1 MQNLMT
7 KASQIKLL
15 VMDVDGVLSN
25 GQIIYDQN
33 GHETKCFDV
42 QDGFGI
48 ECLQKAGFKTAIIT
62 GRKSA
67 MVDKRAKELNI
78 DYYLQGRSDKLTALQ
93 EILADTDI
101 TLAEC
106 AYIGD
111 DWVDIKALQAVGFA
125 VAVAN
130 AHNEVIK
137 RADMVTTRTGGH
149 GAVRE
154 LCDLLLKATGNY
166 ETVLAKFLSDEAAVT
181 STQVNDI
188 AAQDNHTA
196 ANH

>member
-48 ECLQKAGFKTAIIT
+48 ECLHQAGFQTAIIT
-62 GRKSA
+62 GRQSA
-67 MVDKRAKELNI
+67 MVDKRAKELKI
-78 DYYLQGRSDKLTALQ
+78 SHYLQGRSDKLTALQ

-106 AYIGD
+106 AYVGD
-111 DWVDIKALQAVGFA
+111 DWVDIKALQSVGFA

-137 RADMVTTRTGGH
+137 RVDMVTTRAGGH

-154 LCDLLLKATGNY
+154 VCDVLLKATGHY
-166 ETVLAKFLSDEAAVT
+166 DSILARYLADNATVT
-181 STQVNDI
+181 STQVN
-188 AAQDNHTA
+188 QR
-196 ANH
+196 

>member
-7 KASQIKLL
+7 KASQVKLL

-48 ECLQKAGFKTAIIT
+48 ECLHKAGFKTAIIT

-137 RADMVTTRTGGH
+137 RADMVTTRAGGH

-166 ETVLAKFLSDEAAVT
+166 EMTLAKFLSDEAAVT

-188 AAQDNHTA
+188 TAQDNHTA

>member
-137 RADMVTTRTGGH
+137 RADMVTTRAGGH

>member
-1 MQNLMT
+1 MMQNLMT
-7 KASQIKLL
+7 KASQVKLL

-48 ECLQKAGFKTAIIT
+48 ECLHKAGFQTAIIT

-78 DYYLQGRSDKLTALQ
+78 TYYLQGRSDKLTALQ
-93 EILADTDI
+93 EILAETDI

-137 RADMVTTRTGGH
+137 RADMVTTRAGGQ

-154 LCDLLLKATGNY
+154 LCDVLLKATGHY
-166 ETVLAKFLSDEAAVT
+166 EAALAKFLSDEVSVT
-181 STQVNDI
+181 STAVNDTH
-188 AAQDNHTA
+188 AP
-196 ANH
+196 ANHPNT